1 MTTFCRRAAIVEK
14 LSMRST
20 SPEPGEV
27 WKVDLGLAGKVRW
40 FIIVSRHD
48 PDAPRALCLA
58 VPITTKY
65 RQSAYEVP
73 LGKLPFLQEESYANV
88 QGLTALEWTDLQ
100 NRAGHLPSPLLEKV
114 RQAIRFTLEL

>member
-1 MTTFCRRAAIVEK
+1 MH
-14 LSMRST
+14 ST
-20 SPEPGEV
+20 SPNPGEV

-48 PDAPRALCLA
+48 PEAPRALCLA
-58 VPITTKY
+58 VPITTKF

-73 LGKLPFLQEESYANV
+73 LGKLPFLREDSYANA

-100 NRAGHLPSPLLEKV
+100 TRIGQVPAPLLQKV
-114 RQAIRFTLEL
+114 RESIRFALEL

>member
-1 MTTFCRRAAIVEK
+1 
-14 LSMRST
+14 MRST
-20 SPEPGEV
+20 SPKPGDV

-58 VPITTKY
+58 VPITTKF
-65 RQSAYEVP
+65 RQSAYEAP
-73 LGKLPFLQEESYANV
+73 LGKLPFLREESYANA

-100 NRAGHLPSPLLEKV
+100 TCVGILPAPLLEKV
-114 RQAIRFTLEL
+114 RQAIRFTIEL